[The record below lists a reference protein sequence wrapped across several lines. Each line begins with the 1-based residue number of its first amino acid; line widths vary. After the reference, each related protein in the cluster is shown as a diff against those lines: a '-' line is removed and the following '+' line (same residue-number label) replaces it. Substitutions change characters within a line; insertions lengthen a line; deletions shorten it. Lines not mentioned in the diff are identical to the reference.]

1 MLEDI
6 AEGTE
11 TWYMIQNC
19 YSEEDAKNKFMQKFL
34 PHKSL
39 KFEELKEAFGSI
51 EINIH
56 FYCNEE
62 IIML

>member
-6 AEGTE
+6 AEGSE

-19 YSEEDAKNKFMQKFL
+19 CSEEDAKNKFVQKFL
-34 PHKSL
+34 PYKKL
-39 KFEELKEAFGSI
+39 KFEELCDAFSSI
-51 EINIH
+51 EINIYI
-56 FYCNEE
+56 YCNEE